1 MLLILFLLFSS
12 CHENTE
18 KQIIDFDITYSG
30 EVFVYVTNEEKKGN
44 NIHIKR
50 YKSNKEIIINEKGNH
65 VSSLSLTEKGDSL
78 LYLRYSPFS
87 SLSEIILY
95 DIKNNNKKILHANS
109 EIKTELR
116 WLNSET
122 IVFISASE
130 YKKYSPISAKSLHGM
145 DLYSMSINNSIITKI
160 TNLNSYSINNLK
172 VKDKERVFFI
182 ENLNHLYSLDL
193 RNYGLTKYEF
203 KNKMKNKYF
212 TISRFDFIDDS
223 EMITLYSNYL
233 FYSSLLNNIPK
244 KINFRTNS
252 HVKKMKYIYD
262 GSFLFLTKTPS
273 NIIFQYFNK
282 AEKIKYIELL

>member
-1 MLLILFLLFSS
+1 
-12 CHENTE
+12 
-18 KQIIDFDITYSG
+18 
-30 EVFVYVTNEEKKGN
+30 
-44 NIHIKR
+44 
-50 YKSNKEIIINEKGNH
+50 
-65 VSSLSLTEKGDSL
+65 
-78 LYLRYSPFS
+78 
-87 SLSEIILY
+87 
-95 DIKNNNKKILHANS
+95 
-109 EIKTELR
+109 
-116 WLNSET
+116 
-122 IVFISASE
+122 
-130 YKKYSPISAKSLHGM
+130 
-145 DLYSMSINNSIITKI
+145 MSINNSIITKI